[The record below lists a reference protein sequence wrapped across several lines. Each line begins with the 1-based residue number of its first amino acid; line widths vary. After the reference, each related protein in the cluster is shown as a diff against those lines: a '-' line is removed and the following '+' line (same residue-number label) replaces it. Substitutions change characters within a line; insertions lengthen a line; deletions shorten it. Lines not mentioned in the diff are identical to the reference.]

1 MQINGIGR
9 PSNLYQRISVI
20 CLAVSVGL
28 ALVLAACGGAE
39 QADNQS
45 ATATALAAALQ
56 GAPTAVSDGDN
67 NISQEE
73 TGEEV
78 AEPTPTLPPDANL
91 VAVQATATAVALEA
105 AEAAAE
111 AAAAASAD
119 AQATA
124 DAEAPIRAELPSYG
138 VDPSEGR
145 LGWIHP
151 PELLDVEGYMGYTYT
166 NRFLATV
173 AIDFVI
179 SADITWNTQFGT
191 TGCGFVLRTDGNEE
205 SLNQYM
211 VIITRGAQGHAGFVT
226 MVDGEVILD
235 ESKDIYANGID
246 PEFEWQND
254 TTNRVTVV
262 GRGDTFTIYTNGTE
276 IGQVTPETFYEKGF
290 VAFVALNESGYT
302 RCQYDNAWL
311 WLLN

>member
-1 MQINGIGR
+1 MGV
-9 PSNLYQRISVI
+9 SKWQRFGAIAFACV
-20 CLAVSVGL
+20 AGL
-28 ALVLAACGGAE
+28 ALALAACNGAD
-39 QADNQS
+39 QATNQA
-45 ATATALAAALQ
+45 ATATALAGALQ
-56 GAPTAVSDGDN
+56 NEPTPVSDGAG
-67 NISQEE
+67 NISEE
-73 TGEEV
+73 EVGEEEV
-78 AEPTPTLPPDANL
+78 PPTATLPPSENL
-91 VAVQATATAVALEA
+91 AAVQATATAQAVEALAQATTQAQE
-105 AEAAAE
+105 E
-111 AAAAASAD
+111 SAD

-124 DAEAPIRAELPSYG
+124 AAEAPIRAELSSYG
-138 VDPSEGR
+138 VNPDEGR

-226 MVDGEVILD
+226 MVDGEVILE
-235 ESKDIYANGID
+235 ESQDIYANGID
-246 PEFEWQND
+246 PLFEWQND

-302 RCQYDNAWL
+302 RCQFDNAWL

>member
-1 MQINGIGR
+1 MQERTMLIRRLGAVFVALGIGL
-9 PSNLYQRISVI
+9 S
-20 CLAVSVGL
+20 
-28 ALVLAACGGAE
+28 LVLAACGGAD
-39 QADNQS
+39 QASNQS

-56 GAPTAVSDGDN
+56 GAETPVSDGENVIAQD
-67 NISQEE
+67 E
-73 TGEEV
+73 TGEEEL
-78 AEPTPTLPPDANL
+78 EPTVTLPPDENL
-91 VAVQATATAVALEA
+91 VAVQETATAA
-105 AEAAAE
+105 AVQ
-111 AAAAASAD
+111 AAAAAAEDAAEESAD
-119 AQATA
+119 AAATA
-124 DAEAPIRAELPSYG
+124 AAEAPIRAELQTYG
-138 VDPSEGR
+138 VNPDEGR

-205 SLNQYM
+205 ALNQYM

-226 MVDGEVILD
+226 MAEGDVILE
-235 ESKDIYANGID
+235 ESQDIYANGID
-246 PEFEWQND
+246 PLFEWQND